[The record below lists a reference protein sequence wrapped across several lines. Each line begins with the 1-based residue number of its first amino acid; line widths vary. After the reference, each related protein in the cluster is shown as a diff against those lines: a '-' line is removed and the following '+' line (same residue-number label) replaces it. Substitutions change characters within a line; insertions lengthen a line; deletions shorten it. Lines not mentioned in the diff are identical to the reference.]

1 LLLKIYRLA
10 TQILDKFGMES
21 AYEPKKYES
30 KIYKLWEESGFFNP
44 DNLPNQDGPAYSIM
58 IAPPNITGSLHMGH
72 ALENTI
78 SDILIRHYRMKG
90 FKTLWLPG
98 TDHAGIATQNVV
110 EKDLKKQ
117 NLTRIDLG
125 KEKFL
130 EKIWE
135 WREKY
140 GDIILNQ
147 LKQLGC
153 SLDWSRTR
161 FTMDENY
168 QAAVKKAFEHY
179 LEKGM
184 IYQGE
189 KVINWCIKDQ
199 TALSDLELE
208 YVEEKGKLWHI
219 KYPIKDSSDFVEVA
233 TTRPETM
240 LGDTA
245 VAVNPDDLRYKKLI
259 GKTVIVPIVNREV
272 LIIADQMVDKDFGTG
287 AVKITP
293 AHDMADSDTGERHN
307 LEFIKVINEVG
318 KIINVNDEFNGKKII
333 EARELVINK
342 LKALELLVKEEE
354 ITHNVAKC
362 YRCGST
368 VEPMLSKQWFLKT
381 KLLAEKVLA
390 AIEKNEVVYKP
401 ERWKKIAEEW
411 LKNIRDWCVSR
422 QIWWGHNIQ
431 MEGNSNTFD
440 TWFSSAL
447 WPFATL
453 GWPKQTEDL
462 KKFYPSNVITSAR
475 DILHLWISRMIFSGI
490 EFMGKVPFKEVYIH
504 PTILALDG
512 KRMSKSLGTGIDPLV
527 LIEKYGADATR
538 FGLILQINHD
548 QQAVRFDERSL
559 ISSKN
564 FINKL
569 WNISRFIQMK
579 CEENKS
585 GSISSLKPIT
595 LADQWILSRINR
607 LTDSITKKI
616 EKYELGEAAKELYE
630 FTWHEFADWYLEIS
644 KFQNE
649 NPETQNNTV
658 FILKSSIL
666 NLLKLLH
673 PFIPFVTEEIYG
685 QLTGLKQNNDLLII
699 AEWSKV
705 DEKLINQ
712 TAEEEFEKIKNLI
725 IKIRNWKMEQK
736 ITFKEIM
743 DYNSESEDKAILTKP
758 EIKDLIEKLTKTK
771 LIS

>member
-1 LLLKIYRLA
+1 
-10 TQILDKFGMES
+10 MES

-135 WREKY
+135 WRKKY

-219 KYPIKDSSDFVEVA
+219 KYPIKDSNDFVEVA

-259 GKTVIVPIVNREV
+259 GKTVIVPIINREV

-307 LEFIKVINEVG
+307 LKFIKVINEVG

-333 EARELVINK
+333 EARELVISK
-342 LKALELLVKEEE
+342 LKELGLLVKEEE

-381 KLLAEKVLA
+381 KLLAEKVLT

-422 QIWWGHNIQ
+422 QIWWGHNIP

-490 EFMGKVPFKEVYIH
+490 EFMGEVPFKEVYIH

-569 WNISRFIQMK
+569 WNVSRFIQMK

-585 GSISSLKPIT
+585 DSISSLKPIT

-736 ITFKEIM
+736 ITFKEIV

>member
-1 LLLKIYRLA
+1 MLLKIYRLA

-44 DNLPNQDGPAYSIM
+44 DNLPNQDGLAYSIM

-219 KYPIKDSSDFVEVA
+219 KYPIKDSNDFVEVA

-333 EARELVINK
+333 EARELVISK
-342 LKALELLVKEEE
+342 LKELGLLVKEEE

-422 QIWWGHNIQ
+422 QIWWGHNIP

-490 EFMGKVPFKEVYIH
+490 EFMGEVPFKEVYIH

-585 GSISSLKPIT
+585 DSISSLKPIT
-595 LADQWILSRINR
+595 LTDQWILSRINR

-685 QLTGLKQNNDLLII
+685 QLTGLKENNDLLII

-736 ITFKEIM
+736 ITFKEIV

>member
-1 LLLKIYRLA
+1 
-10 TQILDKFGMES
+10 MES

-44 DNLPNQDGPAYSIM
+44 DNLPNQDGEAYSIM

-219 KYPIKDSSDFVEVA
+219 KYPIKDSNDFIEVA

-245 VAVNPDDLRYKKLI
+245 VAVNPADLRYKKLI
-259 GKTVIVPIVNREV
+259 GQTVIVPIINREV
-272 LIIADQMVDKDFGTG
+272 PIIADQMVDKDFGTG

-307 LEFIKVINEVG
+307 LKFIKVINEIG

-333 EARELVINK
+333 EARELVISK
-342 LKALELLVKEEE
+342 LKELGLLVKEEE

-381 KLLAEKVLA
+381 KLLAEKVLT

-411 LKNIRDWCVSR
+411 LKNIRDWCISR
-422 QIWWGHNIQ
+422 QIWWGHNIP

-475 DILHLWISRMIFSGI
+475 DILHLWITRMIFSGI
-490 EFMGKVPFKEVYIH
+490 EFMGEVPFKEVYIH

-585 GSISSLKPIT
+585 DSISSLKPIT
-595 LADQWILSRINR
+595 LADQWILSRMSS

-658 FILKSSIL
+658 FILKSAIL

-699 AEWSKV
+699 AKWPEIDK
-705 DEKLINQ
+705 ELINP
-712 TAEEEFEKIKNLI
+712 ASEEEFEKIKNLV
-725 IKIRNWKMEQK
+725 IKIRNWRMEQK
-736 ITFKEIM
+736 ITFKEIV
-743 DYNSESEDKAILTKP
+743 DYNLESEDKKTSTNP
-758 EIKDLIEKLTKTK
+758 ELKDLIEKLTKVTLK
-771 LIS
+771 N

>member
-1 LLLKIYRLA
+1 MLLKIYRLA

>member
-44 DNLPNQDGPAYSIM
+44 DNLPNQDGLAYSIM

-219 KYPIKDSSDFVEVA
+219 KYPIKDSNDFVEVA

-333 EARELVINK
+333 EARELVISK
-342 LKALELLVKEEE
+342 LKELGLLVKEEE

-422 QIWWGHNIQ
+422 QIWWGHNIP

-490 EFMGKVPFKEVYIH
+490 EFMGEVPFKEVYIH

-585 GSISSLKPIT
+585 DSISSLKPIT
-595 LADQWILSRINR
+595 LTDQWILSRINR

-685 QLTGLKQNNDLLII
+685 QLTGLKENNDLLII

-736 ITFKEIM
+736 ITFKEIV

>member
-1 LLLKIYRLA
+1 
-10 TQILDKFGMES
+10 MES

-44 DNLPNQDGPAYSIM
+44 DNLPNQDGEAYSIM

-140 GDIILNQ
+140 GNIILDQ

-219 KYPIKDSSDFVEVA
+219 KYPIKDSNDFVEVA

-333 EARELVINK
+333 EARELVISK
-342 LKALELLVKEEE
+342 LKELGLLVKEEE

-422 QIWWGHNIQ
+422 QIWWGHNIP

-490 EFMGKVPFKEVYIH
+490 EFMGEVPFKEVYIH

-585 GSISSLKPIT
+585 DSISSLKPIT

-699 AEWSKV
+699 AEWSEV
-705 DEKLINQ
+705 DDKLINQ

-736 ITFKEIM
+736 ITFKEIV
-743 DYNSESEDKAILTKP
+743 DYNSESEDKAILTKS

-771 LIS
+771 LTS